1 MKYEKPQPG
10 NPHQLTV
17 NQHCF
22 PRASIARFAGHDDR
36 VDVRLME
43 HSKTIRAKP
52 EDPVFC
58 ARRAWDQK
66 AESGFMLEVES
77 RYQDL
82 AHEIASGRLRRRL
95 EPDEQS
101 VVTDMYGLWNIRW
114 RYSSQPVPDQQLEG
128 VVALAHEYSKDDRE
142 QLEKHGVTAVKPD
155 FSIPGRHFTGVHA
168 HRNLAAVREE
178 MQHVQWGIVKSRQGQ
193 FVVGD
198 NSSNAHLLPVTP
210 DRCLIDQPGYRTIQ
224 PADLSRLNRLAVE
237 TSTRHYF
244 ARSFEE
250 CPGLDEAQEPS

>member
-1 MKYEKPQPG
+1 MKYEKLQPG

-58 ARRAWDQK
+58 ARRAWDEK

-82 AHEIASGRLRRRL
+82 AHEIASGRLTRRL

-114 RYSSQPVPDQQLEG
+114 HYCSQPVPDQQLEG

-142 QLEKHGVTAVKPD
+142 QLE
-155 FSIPGRHFTGVHA
+155 R
-168 HRNLAAVREE
+168 
-178 MQHVQWGIVKSRQGQ
+178 
-193 FVVGD
+193 
-198 NSSNAHLLPVTP
+198 
-210 DRCLIDQPGYRTIQ
+210 
-224 PADLSRLNRLAVE
+224 
-237 TSTRHYF
+237 STV
-244 ARSFEE
+244 
-250 CPGLDEAQEPS
+250 